1 MTQQPLSNGEILDLC
16 FQIAKILQ
24 NNDESKSS
32 IESEIEK
39 AIKAKIIESH
49 LEKYIL
55 IPKYKSL

>member
-1 MTQQPLSNGEILDLC
+1 MNQQPLSNAEVLDLC
-16 FQIAKILQ
+16 LQIAKILQ

-32 IESEIEK
+32 IEAEIEK
-39 AIKAKIIESH
+39 AIKTKIIESY

>member
-1 MTQQPLSNGEILDLC
+1 MNQQPLSNAEVLDLC

-24 NNDESKSS
+24 NTDESKSS
-32 IESEIEK
+32 IESEVEK